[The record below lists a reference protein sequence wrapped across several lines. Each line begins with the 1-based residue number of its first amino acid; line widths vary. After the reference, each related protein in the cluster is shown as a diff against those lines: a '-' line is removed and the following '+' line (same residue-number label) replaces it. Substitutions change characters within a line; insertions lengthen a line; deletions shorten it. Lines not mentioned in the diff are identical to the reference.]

1 MSKKSHSGADEDA
14 SQGQHSDSFAS
25 SPHAEHAAVF
35 PPSLNGDSETFGEV
49 KNNDVAAKAAT
60 IAVVGVG
67 VALISAELLPG
78 MLIGVAAAFLPG
90 IGPKL
95 RPVFKATVRA
105 GYSAVRKTR
114 EVVAEAGE
122 QIQDIVAEAKSENVS
137 PVAPPTDPGA
147 VPRA

>member
-1 MSKKSHSGADEDA
+1 MSKKSQTADEDHPHDQQA
-14 SQGQHSDSFAS
+14 DSFAS
-25 SPHAEHAAVF
+25 SPHTEHEAVF
-35 PPSLNGDSETFGEV
+35 PPVSNGDSGSFGEV
-49 KNNDVAAKAAT
+49 KNDDIAAKAAT

-95 RPVFKATVRA
+95 RPFFRATVRA

-122 QIQDIVAEAKSENVS
+122 QIQDIVAEAKSEKVP
-137 PVAPPTDPGA
+137 PVPTPPDPHT
-147 VPRA
+147 VPHA